1 MIYAKLGKNTIQEGN
16 FMDFKPN
23 LDDKISVPEKPNET
37 SPLDRFT
44 RPEPIN
50 PKESDLLERFEV
62 PEWLSKDSDEDSRAE
77 DIFTDEMNPIIFRDP
92 PPVGEIE
99 ILDGDRLGRI
109 TEIIVEPNEFVF
121 ETELDSVAQEIIEQ
135 DEIIENNEQV
145 EIETVLVENEK
156 DIPEPAAPNTRYELP
171 NGDSVTTDSQGRVV
185 EKVFTPEL
193 TDEKRTSEDNAKT
206 QAVGKE
212 GREDDDG
219 GHIQAHRLGG
229 SSERTNLFP
238 QNSNFNR
245 GAYKVMENQIA
256 KALEDGKD
264 VGKVTVKLT
273 YDDNNTTRPSTVE
286 VSYSVDGKPVVQ
298 TYKNEV
304 GGGSNDQRTA
314 NA

>member
-1 MIYAKLGKNTIQEGN
+1 MIYAKLGNNTIQEGN

-50 PKESDLLERFEV
+50 SKESDLLERFEV
-62 PEWLSKDSDEDSRAE
+62 PEWFPDEGEIGPLLDLP
-77 DIFTDEMNPIIFRDP
+77 PIVIFRDP
-92 PPVGEIE
+92 PPINE
-99 ILDGDRLGRI
+99 ILLDRDGLGRI
-109 TEIIVEPNEFVF
+109 TEITVEANEFAF
-121 ETELDSVAQEIIEQ
+121 EAEPDSVAQEIVEQ

-156 DIPEPAAPNTRYELP
+156 DIPVPAAPNTRYELP
-171 NGDSVTTDSQGRVV
+171 NGDSVTTDSQGRVI

-193 TDEKRTSEDNAKT
+193 TDEKRTPEDNAKT

-256 KALEDGKD
+256 KALEEGKD

-286 VSYSVDGKPVVQ
+286 VSYTIDGKPTVQ
-298 TYKNEV
+298 TYKNEA